1 MSFTILIFP
10 LCSIDDTFDE
20 GNRSDHIKL
29 ELLNL
34 NICRLTRRK
43 QHMQV

>member
-10 LCSIDDTFDE
+10 LCSVDGTFDE
-20 GNRSDHIKL
+20 GNQSDHIKL

-34 NICRLTRRK
+34 NNCISIRRK
-43 QHMQV
+43 QHM